1 MSPGAP
7 DMQKIMQ
14 KLQPVINLAAQA
26 LQEQDTCKITI
37 CIHQGGIRDLSID
50 KKVNLA
56 TIKT

>member
-1 MSPGAP
+1 
-7 DMQKIMQ
+7 MQKIMQ